1 VLRTTLRDRR
11 ARRPS
16 RADTMANSRNLT
28 ATEEQVI
35 VEHIL
40 KLVARGF
47 PPRLAAVA
55 DIANSL
61 RAERNLGYV
70 GLNWPSTFIKR

>member
-1 VLRTTLRDRR
+1 
-11 ARRPS
+11 
-16 RADTMANSRNLT
+16 M
-28 ATEEQVI
+28 I

-40 KLVARGF
+40 ELIARGF

-61 RAERNLGYV
+61 RAERNLGHV
-70 GLNWPSTFIKR
+70 SLNWPSTFVKRQLELIVKFNCKYDYKRALCKDPEVI